1 MDNPNS
7 KTFTAFFDSGL
18 GGLNT
23 LVEAIKLMPGAS
35 FIYYG
40 DTANVPYG
48 PKSNREIHGFMVE
61 SLGFLAPFGLKA
73 LVLACNTAT
82 CAVAGQL
89 RAEYELPIIG
99 MEPAIKPAM
108 EIIGASG
115 KRVLLLATVLTI
127 ESAKVAALKAKIDPN
142 GLIDDL
148 PCPELVELAENLDF
162 DQNNAAGVLK
172 KKLADFDLE
181 QYGAV
186 VLGSTHFCYFREAVE
201 MIFPKGVMIIDGNAG
216 TVRHLMEVIAYEPPD
231 GPGTQSEILLHM
243 SNGHEVK
250 KVEMAKAMLE
260 KASGRKVRLI

>member
-7 KTFTAFFDSGL
+7 KTFIAFFDSGL

-23 LVEAIKLMPGAS
+23 LKEAIALMPGAN

-48 PKSNREIHGFMVE
+48 PKSNREIHGFMVKT
-61 SLGFLAPFGLKA
+61 LDFLAPFALKA

-82 CAVAGQL
+82 CAVAGRL

-99 MEPAIKPAM
+99 MEPAVKPAM
-108 EIIGASG
+108 EMIGPSG

-127 ESAKVAALKAKIDPN
+127 KSAKVAALKAKVDPN

-162 DQNNAAGVLK
+162 DQNNAAEVLK
-172 KKLADFDLE
+172 KKLAAFDLE

-201 MIFPKGVMIIDGNAG
+201 MVFPKGLMIIDGNVG

-231 GPGTQSEILLHM
+231 GPERQGEILLHM
-243 SNGHEVK
+243 SNGPERE
-250 KVEMAKAMLE
+250 KVAMAKAMLE
-260 KASGRKVRLI
+260 KASGREVRLI